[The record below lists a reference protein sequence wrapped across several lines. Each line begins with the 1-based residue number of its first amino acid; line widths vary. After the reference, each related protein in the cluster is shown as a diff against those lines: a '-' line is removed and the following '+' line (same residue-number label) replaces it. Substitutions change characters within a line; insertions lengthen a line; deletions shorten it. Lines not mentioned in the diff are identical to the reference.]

1 MSSYGVKAHG
11 SSKRRQQ
18 QIHLKRR
25 TVPQVIHKCYS
36 SLVASYSHVARKGVL
51 CLCIAFHGKHR
62 CRSMVLLVSRFKICT
77 KKQCGPQV
85 ASFHAF
91 EVLNLMA
98 IDLPKLWQPAKNV
111 DLVSGKLPWAVCGG
125 GMPNT
130 QWFIYIYIYRL
141 QFWWVY
147 LVLGC
152 AVGYHRVLRLVIFP
166 SFSFRIKL
174 HQFCWAQNQSPDV
187 QVALRFA
194 LPTHKGFSFLTWKLK
209 AECCQRILPCRL
221 CQKTQREL
229 TSLVSWPHTAHNQMN
244 SSMIFKRT

>member
-62 CRSMVLLVSRFKICT
+62 CRSMVLLVSCFKICT

-130 QWFIYIYIYRL
+130 QWFIYIHIS
-141 QFWWVY
+141 FTI
-147 LVLGC
+147 LVGVFG
-152 AVGYHRVLRLVIFP
+152 VGMCCGLP
-166 SFSFRIKL
+166 SRPKACDLSIVFLS
-174 HQFCWAQNQSPDV
+174 NQTSPILLSPKSIPRRSSCSEVCPAD
-187 QVALRFA
+187 A
-194 LPTHKGFSFLTWKLK
+194 
-209 AECCQRILPCRL
+209 QRILLSDMKAESRMLP
-221 CQKTQREL
+221 KD
-229 TSLVSWPHTAHNQMN
+229 SAV
-244 SSMIFKRT
+244 